1 MLICYFKLFIRM
13 LMQSFIQAVTVMGK
27 ENLIIQ
33 QNYRLIL
40 LFLNIYKTSFNDVFY
55 VRPSEKMLYLGKSTA
70 HGIFIGWA
78 LFLETK

>member
-33 QNYRLIL
+33 QNCQLIL

-55 VRPSEKMLYLGKSTA
+55 VRPSEKCYTLGK
-70 HGIFIGWA
+70 A
-78 LFLETK
+78 LLMGSLLDGHYF